1 MEGVLWGSVEVRDSD
16 ILQGALEPHSKGLDL
31 SLDEVEWHEVPCFSL
46 VWAMS
51 AVGPFTKWRPPVR
64 NT

>member
-1 MEGVLWGSVEVRDSD
+1 MEGVLWGSLGVQDGD
-16 ILQGALEPHSKGLDL
+16 ILQGALEPCSKDLEL
-31 SLDEVEWHEVPCFSL
+31 SLDEVKWHELPCFSL

-51 AVGPFTKWRPPVR
+51 VVGPFTKWRPPVR